1 MGVLCAGV
9 GALCAGVGVLFVL
22 LWECWCRSAV
32 LMWECCVLVWEC
44 CLLVWE
50 CCVLVWECCVL
61 VWECCV
67 RLLVCYMLCVPTL
80 CCSSLYADLLGSQQR
95 AHIRKFAAESF
106 AYLMRKVRLVC
117 NHLHKN
123 DVGELALCG
132 AVHIAVCGAVRMCSG
147 VCSEWCV

>member
-1 MGVLCAGV
+1 M
-9 GALCAGVGVLFVL
+9 
-22 LWECWCRSAV
+22 
-32 LMWECCVLVWEC
+32 
-44 CLLVWE
+44 
-50 CCVLVWECCVL
+50 L

-67 RLLVCYMLCVPTL
+67 RVLVCYMLCVPTP

-123 DVGELALCG
+123 DVGVLALC
-132 AVHIAVCGAVRMCSG
+132 VVMCGAVWSSVWSSICSG
-147 VCSEWCV
+147 VWSKWCV